1 MMNDVIRTNHLT
13 KSYKK
18 KTAVKSVSLHVKQG
32 EIYGCVGPNG
42 AGKSTIIKIQIS
54 QSGPEETSDNFINS
68 SPRKMETSLLIL
80 QCLQFSIFKIINIF
94 PLIAEH
100 GILFC
105 DMRLKS
111 EVFFINQFRLITFF
125 YVYPIFT
132 FFLNRV
138 T

>member
-1 MMNDVIRTNHLT
+1 SSFVAVLYPAIIQLPCPESSVTDIA
-13 KSYKK
+13 KSA
-18 KTAVKSVSLHVKQG
+18 T
-32 EIYGCVGPNG
+32 
-42 AGKSTIIKIQIS
+42 IKIQIS

-68 SPRKMETSLLIL
+68 SPQKIETSLLIL
-80 QCLQFSIFKIINIF
+80 QYLQCPIFKVINIF
-94 PLIAEH
+94 PLITEH
-100 GILFC
+100 GIRSC